1 MGTGGQGGLEAVG
14 AGQGGSKS
22 VMGVG
27 VEAAS
32 HPPASGLFVRGQMHP
47 NEPPPTHFGPGF
59 RGRNVCSCPQRV
71 SGNGRPYAYP
81 DPQNEVLST
90 KLFPSIPTYLLFC
103 RNS

>member
-47 NEPPPTHFGPGF
+47 NEPPPTHSLWSWLQGQKCLQLSAKGV
-59 RGRNVCSCPQRV
+59 RQRQALCLP
-71 SGNGRPYAYP
+71 RPT
-81 DPQNEVLST
+81 E
-90 KLFPSIPTYLLFC
+90 
-103 RNS
+103 